1 MAEHLLQNAY
11 NALYHN
17 EFYCCDWDMFWTKHE
32 DCVKL
37 SLLRAVS
44 GGPVYFSDKIGET
57 DPEVLKPLAYL
68 DGRILMM
75 ERAAKPACGCL
86 FTDPMKSGVLKLANV
101 AAHGQE
107 KKGGGILVYDLTGRK
122 QEYTFSPADIYD
134 LDISGRCWIY
144 DYFHQTA
151 RICGSSEVLTA
162 EMDENGFAW
171 YQVLACEP

>member
-1 MAEHLLQNAY
+1 MISGGLAEHLLQNAY

-32 DCVKL
+32 DCVKH

-75 ERAAKPACGCL
+75 ERLPVYGSYEIRGIEAGQCGGPW
-86 FTDPMKSGVLKLANV
+86 TR
-101 AAHGQE
+101 E
-107 KKGGGILVYDLTGRK
+107 KGRWDL
-122 QEYTFSPADIYD
+122 S
-134 LDISGRCWIY
+134 L
-144 DYFHQTA
+144 
-151 RICGSSEVLTA
+151 
-162 EMDENGFAW
+162 
-171 YQVLACEP
+171 